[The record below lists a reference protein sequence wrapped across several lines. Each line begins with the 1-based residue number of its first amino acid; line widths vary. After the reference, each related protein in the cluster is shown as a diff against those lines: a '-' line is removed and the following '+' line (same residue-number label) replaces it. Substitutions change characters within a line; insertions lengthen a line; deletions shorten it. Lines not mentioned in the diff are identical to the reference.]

1 MIEKLQFDKLNG
13 LVPAVIQH
21 FEDGTVLMVGFMN
34 REAVEQ
40 TLKDRQVIFWS
51 RTKQRLWKKGE
62 TSGNI
67 LHVVSVVPDCD
78 NDSLLIKAKPSGP
91 VFHTGE
97 RSCFPETSSQTGEFL
112 QRLET
117 VIQSRKKEMPDGSY
131 TTELF
136 RKGVARIAQKVG
148 EEAVELSIA
157 AQYNDKQ
164 RIVEETADLLYHTI
178 VLLTEK
184 GIMMQDVYR
193 ELEKRVK

>member
-21 FEDGTVLMVGFMN
+21 DEDGTVLMVGFMN

-40 TLKDRQVIFWS
+40 TLRDRQVIFWS

-62 TSGNI
+62 ASGNI
-67 LHVVSVVPDCD
+67 LHVVSVAADCD
-78 NDSLLIKAKPSGP
+78 NDSLLIRAKPSGP
-91 VFHTGE
+91 VCHTGE
-97 RSCFPETSSQTGEFL
+97 RSCFPETSSLTAAML
-112 QRLET
+112 QQLET
-117 VIQSRKKEMPDGSY
+117 VIQSRKKEMPEGSY

-136 RKGVARIAQKVG
+136 KKGVSRIAQKVG

-157 AQYNDKQ
+157 AQYDDKQ

-184 GIMMQDVYR
+184 GITMKDVYQ